1 VTTEPTLAK
10 SMGVPSTVITG
21 MEGEGKIEVK
31 DEESGDI

>member
-10 SMGVPSTVITG
+10 GIEVPSAVIRG
-21 MEGEGKIEVK
+21 MEDKGDTKVK

>member
-10 SMGVPSTVITG
+10 GIEVPSTVITG
-21 MEGEGKIEVK
+21 MEDKGDTEVK